1 MNKQKVM
8 NRRIFCASLLASGAA
23 RAANPIIDL
32 TAQSIPLIS
41 VKPKQPVLTLSQNKF
56 FDIEPKHEETVDR
69 LFAPVATKALHRSR
83 ISLTLK
89 NIHTGEQLN
98 LSVPKTLKI
107 SHVDIEKFNH
117 ICRDWRRNKILNMDP
132 QLIGILAK
140 VCEESSDKD
149 GPVTVELLSGYR
161 TNETNELLRQKSDLV
176 AKNSLHIRG
185 KAIDFRLPSLNLR
198 KVKEKAQAHAGGGLG
213 IYKNFIHI
221 DTGPQRRW
229 IT

>member
-1 MNKQKVM
+1 M

-89 NIHTGEQLN
+89 NIHTGEQFN
-98 LSVPKTLKI
+98 LFVPKTLKI
-107 SHVDIEKFNH
+107 AHDDIEKFNQ
-117 ICRDWRRNKILNMDP
+117 ICRDWRRNKIINMDP

-140 VCEESSDKD
+140 VCEESSDND
-149 GPVTVELLSGYR
+149 APVTVELLSGYR
-161 TNETNELLRQKSDLV
+161 TKETNELLRQKSDLV

-198 KVKEKAQAHAGGGLG
+198 KVKEKAQAHASGGLG